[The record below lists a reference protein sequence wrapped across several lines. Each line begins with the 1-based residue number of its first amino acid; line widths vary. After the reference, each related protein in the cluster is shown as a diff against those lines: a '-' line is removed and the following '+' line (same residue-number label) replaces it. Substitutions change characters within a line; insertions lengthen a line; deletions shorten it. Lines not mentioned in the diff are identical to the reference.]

1 MLLHTATSI
10 DSTTVVLS
18 LYACTFILHKYMADW
33 ISWCMSKTEDTSG
46 NEEKYIHYSVFIFH
60 CKFYW
65 FGLGLIVSNYSIV
78 FEFVF
83 FLYLVQCVVVSLIIV
98 IQSINISKGTAV
110 HMPGLSVVHMYVY
123 CMLYVCCLA
132 LLVID
137 WLNTCSSI
145 EIGRERAVSLIV
157 IIKGNEWI
165 EYYIAVWNAVWMFI
179 DITISPQL
187 FVPRSS
193 SDLWIRFSQ

>member
-1 MLLHTATSI
+1 
-10 DSTTVVLS
+10 
-18 LYACTFILHKYMADW
+18 MADW

-46 NEEKYIHYSVFIFH
+46 HEEKYIHYSVFIFH

-83 FLYLVQCVVVSLIIV
+83 FLYPVQCVVVSLIIV